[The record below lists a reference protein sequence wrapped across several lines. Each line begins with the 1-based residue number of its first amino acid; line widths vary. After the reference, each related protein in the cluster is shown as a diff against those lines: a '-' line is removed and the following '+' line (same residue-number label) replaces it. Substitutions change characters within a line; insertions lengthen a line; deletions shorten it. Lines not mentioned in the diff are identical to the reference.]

1 MANKFKDM
9 MDPKLWFKSE
19 KDRKIHIA
27 KRDLTG
33 GALEKELAT
42 IEGNPFVNVLQMDI
56 DPVNPKK
63 GFVELDFNEEFVTML
78 QTNGYSGKSDD
89 DIVNGWF
96 NDLCRTI
103 LQQEIADMD
112 FGMEQT
118 TPGADV
124 ITVSDPRGPEGTY
137 DDAKRDPGT
146 KGD

>member
-1 MANKFKDM
+1 MANKIKDM

-19 KDRKIHIA
+19 KDKKIHIA

-33 GALEKELAT
+33 GALEKELCT
-42 IEGNPFVNVLQMDI
+42 IDDKPYVNVLQMDV

-63 GFVELDFNEEFVTML
+63 GFVELDFNAEFVTML
-78 QTNGYSGKSDD
+78 QTNGYTGKSDD
-89 DIVNGWF
+89 DIVNSWF

-124 ITVSDPRGPEGTY
+124 ISVRNTDKEEDS
-137 DDAKRDPGT
+137 K
-146 KGD
+146 

>member
-63 GFVELDFNEEFVTML
+63 GFVELALIVFQIFIDNFFVFI
-78 QTNGYSGKSDD
+78 N
-89 DIVNGWF
+89 
-96 NDLCRTI
+96 
-103 LQQEIADMD
+103 
-112 FGMEQT
+112 
-118 TPGADV
+118 
-124 ITVSDPRGPEGTY
+124 
-137 DDAKRDPGT
+137 
-146 KGD
+146 

>member
-9 MDPKLWFKSE
+9 MDPKLWFKNE
-19 KDRKIHIA
+19 KDKKIHIA

-33 GALEKELAT
+33 GALEKELCT
-42 IEGNPFVNVLQMDI
+42 IDDKPYVNVLQMDV

-63 GFVELDFNEEFVTML
+63 GFVELDFNAEFVTML

-118 TPGADV
+118 QPGADV
-124 ITVSDPRGPEGTY
+124 ITVSNPKESD
-137 DDAKRDPGT
+137 K
-146 KGD
+146 K